1 MIKTL
6 ISVSARQRMIISLLF
21 LYNSAYVNAGEKL
34 VFTSVQDAYIQRISE
49 AVLKEAYGRLNISF
63 ETSWQPAKR
72 ALKIVGSGLSDGE
85 ISRVSAIGKIY
96 PELIKVSVPVN
107 YLEGMVYSK
116 NKNLIINGW
125 ESLEPYKI
133 GVGRGI
139 KFAEMGTNG
148 MNVLKVNGFTSLFK
162 MLEKNR
168 VDVIVAPRVIGL
180 YQIASSGIE
189 GVIANEPPVI
199 KLNQY
204 HYLNK
209 KHKKLALQL
218 EKVLKGMQEEGKIDA
233 IRAAYVNELEQGQIR
248 EFIK

>member
-6 ISVSARQRMIISLLF
+6 ISASTSLRLILSLLC
-21 LYNSAYVNAGEKL
+21 LYNSAYVNASEKL
-34 VFTSVQDAYIQRISE
+34 VFTSVEDAYIQRISE
-49 AVLKEAYGRLNISF
+49 SVLKEAYGRLNISF

-85 ISRVSAIGKIY
+85 ISRVAAIGKIY
-96 PELIKVSVPVN
+96 PELIRVSVPVN
-107 YLEGMVYSK
+107 HLEGMVYSK
-116 NKNLIINGW
+116 NKDLIINGW

-133 GVGRGI
+133 GIGRGI
-139 KFAEMGTNG
+139 RFAEMGTNG
-148 MNVLKVNGFTSLFK
+148 MNVLKVNGFTSLFQ
-162 MLEKNR
+162 MLGKNR
-168 VDVIVAPRVIGL
+168 VDVIVAPKIVGL
-180 YQIASSGIE
+180 YQIASFGTE
-189 GVIANEPPVI
+189 DVVANEPPVI

-209 KHKKLALQL
+209 KHKKLALRL
-218 EKVLKGMQEEGKIDA
+218 EKVLKEMQEEGKIDA